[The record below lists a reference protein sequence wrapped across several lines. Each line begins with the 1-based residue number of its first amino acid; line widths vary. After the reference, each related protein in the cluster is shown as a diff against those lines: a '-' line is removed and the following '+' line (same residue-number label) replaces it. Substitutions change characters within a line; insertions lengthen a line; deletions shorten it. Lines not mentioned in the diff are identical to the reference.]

1 MQASPGRETGHFLPP
16 CPSLSSTQTPS
27 MATLL
32 YPLGPTHRFPLGARE
47 SAGPEFPISGE
58 HQPRSGL
65 ARQPTL
71 TPPASA
77 GPKVLSHSLKVRLAH
92 SCRVHTL
99 CIFHELYSPW
109 DSPGQ
114 STGVGSLSLL
124 QGIFPIQGSNPGLP
138 HCRQTLYQLSH
149 QGSPVFPMVTRGLIW
164 PKRNI

>member
-16 CPSLSSTQTPS
+16 CPSLPSTQTPS
-27 MATLL
+27 MAILL

-99 CIFHELYSPW
+99 CAYSMNYTVHGILQARVLEWVAFPFYRG
-109 DSPGQ
+109 SSQ
-114 STGVGSLSLL
+114 S
-124 QGIFPIQGSNPGLP
+124 
-138 HCRQTLYQLSH
+138 RDQTQVSRIAGRLFIS
-149 QGSPVFPMVTRGLIW
+149 
-164 PKRNI
+164 